1 MLKIKLLAALGIVA
15 TLAFTNPASAQS
27 NRKGYTLSGDS
38 LTGINQR
45 TANQDFSIFFTPQ
58 TSTPSPVNNNVEENA
73 LTNVGSLRVGEMQRI
88 GNTPVLLQPSRQNVN
103 GNDGLQ
109 LQFDL
114 TNTNQRKDLK
124 MKKL

>member
-1 MLKIKLLAALGIVA
+1 MLKIKFLAALGIVA
-15 TLAFTNPASAQS
+15 TLAFTNSASAQS

-58 TSTPSPVNNNVEENA
+58 TSTPTPVNNNVEQNT
-73 LTNVGSLRVGEMQRI
+73 LTNVGSWRAGEMQQI
-88 GNTPVLLQPSRQNVN
+88 GNTPVLLQPGDKTGDS
-103 GNDGLQ
+103 NDGLQ

-124 MKKL
+124 IKKL